1 MAAKLTPETGAVRRS
16 SRTKLWLILAICA
29 APVFASYYMYYYV
42 RPQMRSNYGDLVEP
56 QRPMPHLTLWQLDG
70 QPFRMDPLKGKWIML
85 TVDGG
90 ACDKSCQDKL
100 YQIRQVRLTTGND
113 RDRIERVW
121 LITDGVVPSPTL
133 MQQYEGTRM
142 VRASRSELAAWLP
155 AENSTQITDHI
166 YVVDPLGNLM
176 MRFPKDA
183 DPNKTKKDIARL
195 LRASSIG

>member
-56 QRPMPHLTLWQLDG
+56 QRPTPHLTLWQLDG

-121 LITDGVVPSPTL
+121 LITDGVAPSATL

-142 VRASRSELAAWLP
+142 VRANPSELAAY
-155 AENSTQITDHI
+155 S
-166 YVVDPLGNLM
+166 VG
-176 MRFPKDA
+176 
-183 DPNKTKKDIARL
+183 
-195 LRASSIG
+195 